1 MRPGNVTL
9 RARGKTHRPAQ
20 SQPIA
25 LQPAQTVEGVA
36 ITAEVGAIVRAHV
49 SDAAGKP
56 VADAKVSVKA
66 PPQPPGQGGQVRRAM
81 RVSDDGGDVRMFGGD
96 EPLGTGTTDAAGDVE
111 IAGLPAGAAVVVAT
125 HASLAESAPAGI
137 ALPASGA
144 VEVKV
149 ALREPGFADVAVARA
164 DGTPAAGA
172 SVAVHGPLGA
182 GSEDRERT
190 GRSGADGRARIGPLP
205 PGDYRAELQLDAQP
219 RNLGGAQMF
228 FGGDRRTLRGTQ
240 STFHVDAGQS
250 AAVALRLPVLARVHG
265 TVAGSDGPAAAVAIE
280 LEREREPGAA
290 DGDGGPPDL
299 GGQQAQSGADGSYAI
314 DDVEPGR
321 YRLRY
326 GKPDQ
331 LAKAS
336 ETLVVAEGA
345 ADVQKDLALRFGKL
359 AIKVVDKQ
367 SGDGVEGAEI
377 ELQAQDGVSSG
388 AAQRPPRRMMMISLS
403 VNQDGEG
410 NESTTMTMGGQR
422 TKTDVDGG
430 AEIDDVPAGIY
441 TVRVRDSRH
450 ATREIKDQV
459 VTERATT
466 DLGRVELEA
475 AGRIRGRVLDAD
487 GKQVG
492 MALVTWRKADA
503 PGGSEDREPAVGG
516 NFTLNGLSPGRYK
529 VRAQQL
535 GPGEPAPGPEVDVE
549 VAAGKVAGGVEL
561 RVTAPR

>member
-1 MRPGNVTL
+1 
-9 RARGKTHRPAQ
+9 
-20 SQPIA
+20 
-25 LQPAQTVEGVA
+25 
-36 ITAEVGAIVRAHV
+36 
-49 SDAAGKP
+49 
-56 VADAKVSVKA
+56 
-66 PPQPPGQGGQVRRAM
+66 
-81 RVSDDGGDVRMFGGD
+81 
-96 EPLGTGTTDAAGDVE
+96 
-111 IAGLPAGAAVVVAT
+111 
-125 HASLAESAPAGI
+125 
-137 ALPASGA
+137 
-144 VEVKV
+144 VKV
-149 ALREPGFADVAVARA
+149 ALREPGFADVVVARA

-172 SVAVHGPLGA
+172 SVAVHGPLDA

-205 PGDYRAELQLDAQP
+205 PGDYRAELQRDPQP

-228 FGGDRRTLRGTQ
+228 FGGDRRALRGTQ

-280 LEREREPGAA
+280 LEREAGAA
-290 DGDGGPPDL
+290 DGDGGPPDA
-299 GGQQAQSGADGSYAI
+299 GGPQTQSGADGSYAI

-326 GKPDQ
+326 GKADQ
-331 LAKAS
+331 LTKGS
-336 ETLVVAEGA
+336 EPLVVAEGA

-367 SGDGVEGAEI
+367 GGDGVEGAEI

-403 VNQDGEG
+403 VSQDGEG

-422 TKTDVDGG
+422 KKTDVDGM
-430 AEIDDVPAGIY
+430 AELDDVPAGIY

-459 VTERATT
+459 VAEHATT
-466 DLGRVELEA
+466 DLGRVEVEA
-475 AGRIRGRVLDAD
+475 AGGIRGRVLDGD

-492 MALVTWRKADA
+492 MALVTWHKSDA

-535 GPGEPAPGPEVDVE
+535 GPGESAPGPEVEVE

-561 RVTAPR
+561 RVPAPR